1 MDPQRYRAIDIPS
14 RAERVRNFHKHTLEA
29 VAELLGAAGIRHPK
43 DLNRRHIVRR
53 LSASQIKLADQ
64 IYPRVS
70 DGALLTGEGVIEDRV
85 SEHIGRLFQKILF
98 TWLMS
103 KQLLLNW
110 ISWPSTGRFD
120 TIASLPTEGVVYSLI
135 KPALFRINPELAHD
149 LTINS
154 LKALGQCLGPL
165 SS

>member
-29 VAELLGAAGIRHPK
+29 VARIAGGSRNTSSK

-70 DGALLTGEGVIEDRV
+70 DGALLTGEGVIEDPRLRTYWSLV
-85 SEHIGRLFQKILF
+85 SKDSFH
-98 TWLMS
+98 
-103 KQLLLNW
+103 
-110 ISWPSTGRFD
+110 
-120 TIASLPTEGVVYSLI
+120 
-135 KPALFRINPELAHD
+135 
-149 LTINS
+149 
-154 LKALGQCLGPL
+154 L
-165 SS
+165 SEEQTAIT